1 MKKVYILLLG
11 VLLLS
16 ACSSAN
22 VKSPSSDSS
31 NSELKSSQAIHTS
44 TTEEEMSTGETTE
57 KTSIQKNTEN
67 SIVNE
72 TGTQE
77 TANTS
82 VDTGT
87 TTSDEAKEE
96 KYYRLIKKAWQE
108 QKDYVDSI
116 TDAKVKQSVQTPF
129 AAANAKANQLEMEN
143 SADTELITT
152 SLNKVLNGQ

>member
-31 NSELKSSQAIHTS
+31 NSELKSSQAIHNS
-44 TTEEEMSTGETTE
+44 TTEEETSSAE

-87 TTSDEAKEE
+87 TTSDEVKEE
-96 KYYRLIKKAWQE
+96 KQYRLIKKAWQE

>member
-31 NSELKSSQAIHTS
+31 NSELKSSQAIHNS
-44 TTEEEMSTGETTE
+44 TTEEETSSAE
-57 KTSIQKNTEN
+57 KTFIQKNTEN

-87 TTSDEAKEE
+87 TTSDEVKEE

>member
-1 MKKVYILLLG
+1 M
-11 VLLLS
+11 LLLS

-31 NSELKSSQAIHTS
+31 NSELKSSQAIHNS
-44 TTEEEMSTGETTE
+44 TTEEETSSAE

-129 AAANAKANQLEMEN
+129 AAANAKSNQLEMEN